1 VHRRAAA
8 CARRHLEKS
17 LLNFRRRLPA
27 IPSIPPAIDEYT
39 SAHETPPRGTFVR
52 SLPRLAT
59 KNELAEE
66 ARTFE
71 RKIRK
76 RKEKKEEKQKRS

>member
-1 VHRRAAA
+1 
-8 CARRHLEKS
+8 
-17 LLNFRRRLPA
+17 
-27 IPSIPPAIDEYT
+27 
-39 SAHETPPRGTFVR
+39 VR